1 MYGFSGTSKE
11 REHVISEVMTSK
23 DKKKKT
29 LLLLK
34 EFQTRSNSDLAW
46 NLQQQYDKW
55 KHTSNEQPSRALHKV
70 LL

>member
-34 EFQTRSNSDLAW
+34 EFQTRSNSDLA
-46 NLQQQYDKW
+46 
-55 KHTSNEQPSRALHKV
+55 
-70 LL
+70 